1 MFDQDPQRVCILQG
15 PVAVKHSKVKDE
27 PIKDLLGNITTT
39 LAQKLLQRVYNGDVS
54 KVPTVDYLGAR
65 PVALPENITATLGV
79 QRTISEKSIVYT
91 VGKNV
96 PETSLWLETL
106 AGPRLDWV
114 RALLISSNIVQGTSY
129 IDNPLRRLF
138 APRANQRVVID
149 LVKGLPTSISLFGAA
164 RSYGEH
170 DADFKVVEAKY
181 DSSKSLINLT
191 IFEER
196 RDTSVPLYLQFQ
208 YKPSMGYAP
217 IHEVS
222 ADRNTRIKDF
232 YWRLWFGDNES
243 LPQLSTR
250 QVFTSPEVTINS
262 GEVEDFCAV
271 VGNQGELFKTTRTD
285 QVQAPMDFAIVTGW
299 QAIMKSVFP
308 ATIDGDLLK
317 LVHLSNGFRLLPG
330 ATPLKAGDVC
340 KAEGRIVS
348 VINTD
353 AGKAVRVKGQIIRD
367 GAPVVE
373 VVSAFLYRG
382 RFTDFENTFEV
393 IETPDYIVEL
403 ETEGAVG
410 ILQSKEWFEWDDET
424 KPLQAGTKLIFRV
437 KSDVTYRNKTC
448 YKTVSV
454 SGDIFVRNQIK
465 DLVKVGSVD
474 FNQDDSRGN
483 PVVAYLE
490 RHGKLQGTISP
501 LPNDGYTL
509 STPPGTTVFNSPFTN
524 EPYSKVS
531 GDFNPIHINPYFA
544 DYAALP
550 GTITHGMWS
559 SAATRRYVET
569 VVAQGRPERV
579 VA

>member
-1 MFDQDPQRVCILQG
+1 M
-15 PVAVKHSKVKDE
+15 KHANVKDE
-27 PIKDLLGNITTT
+27 PIKDMLGNITNI
-39 LAQKLLQRVYNGDVS
+39 LAQKLLDRLYNGDSS
-54 KVPTVDYLGAR
+54 KVPAVDYLGAR
-65 PVALPENITATLGV
+65 PVALPENIATTLGV
-79 QRTISEKSIVYT
+79 QRTISEKSIVYN
-91 VGKNV
+91 VGKSL
-96 PETSLWLETL
+96 PDTALWLETL

-114 RALLISSNIVQGTSY
+114 RALLISSVIVQGTSY

-138 APRANQRVVID
+138 APRANQRVVIE
-149 LVKGLPTSISLFGAA
+149 LANGLPTSISLFGAA

-170 DADFKVVEAKY
+170 DANFKVVEAKF

-191 IFEER
+191 LFEER
-196 RDTSVPLYLQFQ
+196 REASVPLSLYFE

-222 ADRNTRIKDF
+222 GDRNKRIKDF

-243 LPQLSTR
+243 LPELSTR
-250 QVFTSPEVTINS
+250 EKFTSPEVTIQS
-262 GEVEDFCAV
+262 DEVEDFCAI
-271 VGNQGELFKTTRTD
+271 VGNQGELFKSTRTET
-285 QVQAPMDFAIVTGW
+285 VQAPMDFAIVTGW

-308 ATIDGDLLK
+308 ASIDGDLLK

-340 KAEGRIVS
+340 KSEGRIVS
-348 VINTD
+348 VVNTD
-353 AGKAVRVKGQIIRD
+353 AGKSVRVKGNIIRD
-367 GAPVVE
+367 GKPVIE

-382 RFTDFENTFEV
+382 RFTDFENTFEL
-393 IETPDYIVEL
+393 IESPDYVVEL
-403 ETEGAVG
+403 ESEGAVG

-424 KPLQAGTKLIFRV
+424 KPLQPGTKLIFRV
-437 KSDVTYRNKTC
+437 QSEVTWRNKTC
-448 YKTVSV
+448 YKAVTV
-454 SGDIFVRNQIK
+454 SGDVFVRNQIK
-465 DLVKVGSVD
+465 DLVKVGSID
-474 FNQDDSRGN
+474 FNNDDSRGN
-483 PVVAYLE
+483 PVVEYLQ
-490 RHGKLQGTISP
+490 RHGTPQGSLSP
-501 LPNDGYTL
+501 LANDGYTL
-509 STPPGTTVFNSPFTN
+509 ATPAGTTVFNSPFTN